1 MLVTINFPCIP
12 CIVSLAVIF
21 QEMGGY
27 FIVNG
32 IEKVIRML
40 IMPRR
45 NYPIAMSRP
54 KWKNRGQGYTQYGKC
69 WKKENRVLLQ
79 ALIIAPA
86 LQRTEKC
93 THFLSVKC
101 VHFKMTFKG
110 KLF

>member
-1 MLVTINFPCIP
+1 MENSSAKQTLFHCIHQHY
-12 CIVSLAVIF
+12 SLSLNLHSPPSHE

-54 KWKNRGQGYTQYGKC
+54 KWKNRGQGYTQYGKWDSLDDVC
-69 WKKENRVLLQ
+69 VLC
-79 ALIIAPA
+79 
-86 LQRTEKC
+86 R
-93 THFLSVKC
+93 
-101 VHFKMTFKG
+101 G
-110 KLF
+110 

>member
-1 MLVTINFPCIP
+1 MKYKF
-12 CIVSLAVIF
+12 SLL

-54 KWKNRGQGYTQYGKC
+54 KWKGRGQGYTQYG
-69 WKKENRVLLQ
+69 EYITYNVL
-79 ALIIAPA
+79 
-86 LQRTEKC
+86 
-93 THFLSVKC
+93 
-101 VHFKMTFKG
+101 
-110 KLF
+110 

>member
-1 MLVTINFPCIP
+1 MVLLKYLTFLQGIYYMSYNQCLYTYDSKIYLFPFTVP
-12 CIVSLAVIF
+12 VIS

-54 KWKNRGQGYTQYGKC
+54 KWKNRGQGYTQYGK
-69 WKKENRVLLQ
+69 
-79 ALIIAPA
+79 
-86 LQRTEKC
+86 
-93 THFLSVKC
+93 F
-101 VHFKMTFKG
+101 
-110 KLF
+110 